1 MIRKYE
7 KNDHERVMKIWL
19 LSNLEAHGFI
29 RQDYWRGCLD
39 SVSDA
44 ISAAEVYTALSGSE
58 IVGFIGLNEG
68 QIEGIFVDGEH
79 RSKGVGKSLIDF
91 AKELY
96 PKLSLCVYEKNER
109 AVDFYRR
116 EGFWPVRKKPDISTG
131 ETEIL
136 MRWEVKRIQYNL

>member
-1 MIRKYE
+1 M
-7 KNDHERVMKIWL
+7 
-19 LSNLEAHGFI
+19 
-29 RQDYWRGCLD
+29 
-39 SVSDA
+39 
-44 ISAAEVYTALSGSE
+44 
-58 IVGFIGLNEG
+58 
-68 QIEGIFVDGEH
+68 DGEH

>member
-29 RQDYWRGCLD
+29 RQGYWRGCLD

-68 QIEGIFVDGEH
+68 HIEGIFVDGEH

>member
-39 SVSDA
+39 SVSDE

-68 QIEGIFVDGEH
+68 HIEGIFVDGEH

>member
-1 MIRKYE
+1 MAVVKSGGAR
-7 KNDHERVMKIWL
+7 L
-19 LSNLEAHGFI
+19 
-29 RQDYWRGCLD
+29 
-39 SVSDA
+39 
-44 ISAAEVYTALSGSE
+44 YTAGLLARMLRQRFGRNFCGRGLHRSVGE
-58 IVGFIGLNEG
+58 IVGFIGLNKG
-68 QIEGIFVDGEH
+68 HIEGIFVDGDH

>member
-44 ISAAEVYTALSGSE
+44 ISEAEVYTALSGSE

-68 QIEGIFVDGEH
+68 HIEGIFVDGEH

-116 EGFWPVRKKPDISTG
+116 EGFLPIRKKPDISTG

-136 MRWEVKRIQYNL
+136 MRWEVKRIPYNL

>member
-68 QIEGIFVDGEH
+68 HIEGIFVDGEH

-109 AVDFYRR
+109 AVEFYRR
-116 EGFWPVRKKPDISTG
+116 EGFLPIRKKPDISTG

-136 MRWEVKRIQYNL
+136 MRWEVKRIPYNL